1 MSKEDKFY
9 EKLRSKSG
17 WRYRD
22 LEALYLCFG
31 FEKVEGGKHVLFI
44 HPQHPDLRAT
54 VTRHN
59 ELATGYLQH
68 AKKIIDQLKQKR
80 TNYE

>member
-44 HPQHPDLRAT
+44 HP
-54 VTRHN
+54 
-59 ELATGYLQH
+59 
-68 AKKIIDQLKQKR
+68 
-80 TNYE
+80 